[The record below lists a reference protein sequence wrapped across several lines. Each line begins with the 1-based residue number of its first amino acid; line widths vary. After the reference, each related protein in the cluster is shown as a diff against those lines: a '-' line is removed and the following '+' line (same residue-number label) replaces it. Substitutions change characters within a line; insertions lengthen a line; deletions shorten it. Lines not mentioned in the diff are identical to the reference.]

1 MSYSK
6 EEKAKLLQEWRQS
19 GKRIS
24 VFVREN
30 GLVRWTF
37 AKWIKAERESKIGFV
52 EVPLQALQNTPQVP
66 EILIEKGDIKVHIP
80 LGLSCHEIRAV
91 IESLR
96 ATQ

>member
-6 EEKAKLLQEWRQS
+6 EEKVKLLEEWRRS
-19 GKRIS
+19 GKKIS

-37 AKWIKAERESKIGFV
+37 TRWIKTEMESKKSFV
-52 EVPLQALQNTPQVP
+52 EVPLQVLQKTSQEP

-80 LGLSCHEIRAV
+80 LGLGWPELRGI

-96 ATQ
+96 VTL

>member
-6 EEKAKLLQEWRQS
+6 EEKSKLLEEWRRS
-19 GKRIS
+19 GKKIS

-37 AKWIKAERESKIGFV
+37 TKWIKAERESKIGFV
-52 EVPLQALQNTPQVP
+52 EVPLQALKKASQAP

-80 LGLSCHEIRAV
+80 LGLCCPELRAV
-91 IESLR
+91 IEGLR
-96 ATQ
+96 ETQ

>member
-6 EEKAKLLQEWRQS
+6 EEKAKLLEEWRQS
-19 GKRIS
+19 GKKIS
-24 VFVREN
+24 AFVREN

-37 AKWIKAERESKIGFV
+37 TRWIKTEMESKKSFV
-52 EVPLQALQNTPQVP
+52 EVPLQVLQKTSQEP

-80 LGLSCHEIRAV
+80 LGLGWHELRGI

-96 ATQ
+96 VTL